1 MKIILAKSAG
11 FCWGVKRAV
20 EKARELS
27 LHNSSVYTDGPL
39 IHNEQMISQL
49 NSENITA
56 TNDPA
61 SIKKSPLLIRAHGIP
76 PERRTMLNSLNANI
90 TDATCP
96 DVAKIQGLIRKHV
109 KQGYTIIIYG
119 DKGHAEVIGLE
130 GYAEGN
136 SYIVASAK
144 DVEKISV
151 TESPICLVSQST
163 QLPLSYDEIIN
174 AVNARFSNAVVLDTI
189 CTSTRNR
196 QQELQDIAKN
206 VDAIVIVG
214 GSHSANTIRL
224 LELAKTLKP
233 TFHIQI
239 ADQLKSDDFKNF
251 KSVGLTA
258 GASTPDFIIK
268 EVQAR
273 LESF

>member
-27 LHNSSVYTDGPL
+27 MHNKAVYTDGPL

-49 NSENITA
+49 NSESITA

-61 SIKKSPLLIRAHGIP
+61 TVKEAPLLIRAHGIP
-76 PERRTMLNSLNANI
+76 PKRRSMLNNLDINI
-90 TDATCP
+90 KDATCP

-130 GYAEGN
+130 GYAERN
-136 SYIVASAK
+136 SFIVASVE
-144 DVEKISV
+144 DVKNIPA
-151 TESPICLVSQST
+151 TKNPICLVSQST
-163 QLPLSYDEIIN
+163 QLPLAYEEISN
-174 AVNARFSNAVVLDTI
+174 TVSVRFPGAVILDTI
-189 CTSTRNR
+189 CESTRNR
-196 QQELQDIAKN
+196 QQELLDIAKD

-214 GSHSANTIRL
+214 GSHSANTVKL
-224 LELAKTLKP
+224 LELSKTIKP

-239 ADQLKSDDFKNF
+239 ADQLNHDDFRKY
-251 KSVGLTA
+251 KSIGLTA

-273 LESF
+273 LKSF

>member
-1 MKIILAKSAG
+1 MKILLAKSAG

-27 LHNSSVYTDGPL
+27 LNNKAVYTDGPL
-39 IHNEQMISQL
+39 IHNEQMIAQL

-61 SIKKSPLLIRAHGIP
+61 TNKKSPLLIRAHGIP
-76 PERRTMLNSLNANI
+76 PERRSMLNNLNINI
-90 TDATCP
+90 KDATCP
-96 DVAKIQGLIRKHV
+96 DVAKIQGLIRKHI
-109 KQGYTIIIYG
+109 KQGYTIVIYG

-136 SYIVASAK
+136 SFIVASTE
-144 DVEKISV
+144 DVEKIPA
-151 TESPICLVSQST
+151 TQKPICLVSQST
-163 QLPLSYDEIIN
+163 QLPHAYEEIIN
-174 AVNARFSNAVVLDTI
+174 KINARFPNAVILDTI
-189 CTSTRNR
+189 CASTRNR
-196 QQELQDIAKN
+196 QQELLDIAKD

-214 GSHSANTIRL
+214 GSHSANTVKL
-224 LELAKTLKP
+224 LELAKTIKP

-239 ADQLKSDDFKNF
+239 ADQLNHDDFKDF
-251 KSVGLTA
+251 DSVGLTA

>member
-27 LHNSSVYTDGPL
+27 QKNNSVFTDGPL

-49 NSENITA
+49 NSENITE

-61 SIKKSPLLIRAHGIP
+61 SVDKAPLLIRAHGIP
-76 PERRTMLNSLNANI
+76 PTRRSMLNSLNINI

-96 DVAKIQGLIRKHV
+96 DVAKIQGLIRKHI

-136 SYIVASAK
+136 SFIVTSSDDIK
-144 DVEKISV
+144 KIPISKQ
-151 TESPICLVSQST
+151 PICLVSQST
-163 QLPLSYDEIIN
+163 QLPLAYDEIIN
-174 AVNARFSNAVVLDTI
+174 AVHQRFPNAVILDTI
-189 CTSTRNR
+189 CKSTKNR
-196 QQELQDIAKN
+196 QQELLDISEN
-206 VDAIVIVG
+206 VDAIVVVG
-214 GSHSANTIRL
+214 GSHSANTVRL
-224 LELAKTLKP
+224 IELAKTIKP
-233 TFHIQI
+233 TFHIQT
-239 ADQLKSDDFKNF
+239 ADQLQQKDFKDF
-251 KSVGLTA
+251 EAIGLTA
-258 GASTPDFIIK
+258 GASTPDFIIN